1 MELTQAQL
9 DALIAAEEFASLA
22 VREARRILVHA
33 EHQHRTAQ
41 LELINYRRRVEI
53 AECTRLAVKAEQ
65 RRARA

>member
-1 MELTQAQL
+1 MELTQERL

-41 LELINYRRRVEI
+41 LELINYRRRMDI
-53 AECTRLAVKAEQ
+53 AERTRHAVEAEQ
-65 RRARA
+65 RRARV